1 MTKGRRSE
9 WTPLAFPTCGDGTF
23 GSFATCCDGS
33 NPFPNKLGKDNYLS
47 DLGVHTCAHDG
58 FIPENTFYRLAMKAN
73 NHVDD
78 EDKDRWQITTQFGSK
93 GVVKHDTP
101 SSEQE
106 MVIISVTERP
116 VQPGTV
122 QQAPGSSELAGVS
135 CH

>member
-1 MTKGRRSE
+1 MNALKS
-9 WTPLAFPTCGDGTF
+9 
-23 GSFATCCDGS
+23 
-33 NPFPNKLGKDNYLS
+33 
-47 DLGVHTCAHDG
+47 
-58 FIPENTFYRLAMKAN
+58 
-73 NHVDD
+73 HVDD
-78 EDKDRWQITTQFGSK
+78 EDKDRWQITTQFGSN

-122 QQAPGSSELAGVS
+122 QQAHGRSELAGVS